1 MPDCLLFC
9 IQMWGNQW
17 LLIQTHL
24 TFFFQPPFSIQGYV
38 ILSLKTEDQFQRS
51 LLFYAVPRGNF
62 YFLIYIFSIFLQWIG
77 IIVVMKQTDKIVI
90 SFLWCQI
97 PSLAVNFVR
106 HSTTNGMH
114 VDSVL
119 SRSLADTH
127 NDHTR
132 LPDAP
137 LHQTEYLL
145 STAPKAATASLA
157 KLWEKTSLPSH
168 GVKMIHSSF

>member
-1 MPDCLLFC
+1 MSSKWDNITCEMLSMMLRTEEALNTWYCYHCCNF
-9 IQMWGNQW
+9 
-17 LLIQTHL
+17 
-24 TFFFQPPFSIQGYV
+24 PF
-38 ILSLKTEDQFQRS
+38 LCP
-51 LLFYAVPRGNF
+51 VPRGNF

-137 LHQTEYLL
+137 LHQNEYLL
-145 STAPKAATASLA
+145 STAPQAATASLS
-157 KLWEKTSLPSH
+157 KLWEKTSLPSQD
-168 GVKMIHSSF
+168 VKMIHSSF